1 MTAER
6 DDRRKLNRDAAGA
19 QPPAPVER
27 PTTPEQLPSR
37 SWTEVKTEKWLVDLT
52 NRPNVVVARALWQ
65 AVLDESGDDEPPF
78 TPWSELNDYVRD
90 YYTKL
95 ADAALDAL
103 SPLLPESHWRPYVAR
118 RDQQIARLETA
129 LQQFMSTVDEL
140 ETERL
145 RLEALLQRY
154 RESVRKLVVI
164 VQRKRA
170 GANRQVEYYKRQWRI
185 AQELLRRR
193 QS

>member
-6 DDRRKLNRDAAGA
+6 DDRRKLNRDAAGT

>member
-37 SWTEVKTEKWLVDLT
+37 PWTEVKTEKWFADLA
-52 NRPNVVVARALWQ
+52 NRPRVVVAKAIVGDTLDWSTLHEDVRAAYLVV
-65 AVLDESGDDEPPF
+65 ADD
-78 TPWSELNDYVRD
+78 V
-90 YYTKL
+90 
-95 ADAALDAL
+95 LDAL

-118 RDQQIARLETA
+118 RDQQVARLETA
-129 LQQFMSTVDEL
+129 LQQFVSTVDEL

-154 RESVRKLVVI
+154 REGVRKLAVI

>member
-27 PTTPEQLPSR
+27 PTPPEQLPSR
-37 SWTEVKTEKWLVDLT
+37 SWTEVKTDKWLLDLV
-52 NRPNVVVARALWQ
+52 NRPRDVVARALYEALPGDTIVSWTE
-65 AVLDESGDDEPPF
+65 LPPDDELRTECF
-78 TPWSELNDYVRD
+78 TM
-90 YYTKL
+90 
-95 ADAALDAL
+95 ADAALDAVA
-103 SPLLPESHWRPYVAR
+103 PLLRAPTFRSMTAR
-118 RDQQIARLETA
+118 RDAELANA
-129 LQQFMSTVDEL
+129 LRTVDQLNDFAQEL
-140 ETERL
+140 Q
-145 RLEALLQRY
+145 LENVKLDAKLQRY
-154 RESVRKLVVI
+154 RESVRAMAKI
-164 VQRKRA
+164 IQRKRA